1 MRLWVLVIPNNLKK
15 VEESFFKNLLLLDP
29 NSGLNWLDCNQYP
42 WSTSKLHHKSMITMN
57 SSEFKVKGEDLLNKV
72 RELIN
77 EGNVNRIIIKD
88 ATGKTYLE
96 IPVTLGLLGALIAP
110 ILAAVGALAALAA
123 DFTIEVIRKD

>member
-1 MRLWVLVIPNNLKK
+1 M
-15 VEESFFKNLLLLDP
+15 
-29 NSGLNWLDCNQYP
+29 
-42 WSTSKLHHKSMITMN
+42 KSMN

-88 ATGKTYLE
+88 NTGKTYLE

-123 DFTIEVIRKD
+123 DFTIEVIRKDQ